1 MRGQRGIERVRRE
14 EEWQSVFVPGPNE
27 PSNAMNRLF
36 TMVWL
41 VQSELVMCHWQDITQ
56 LCLPGLRCSCQY
68 ARFASRPPYHTCFH
82 CINTITSSL
91 YLSFLF
97 FSQGQHTLICFSF
110 LLQEHIFKLMKSDSY
125 ARFLRSN
132 IYQDLLL
139 ARKKVSCTH
148 WPPCHLLCCFLV
160 ASLILIIFLWFKRH
174 SRFISIVCM

>member
-68 ARFASRPPYHTCFH
+68 ARFASRPPYHTRFH

-97 FSQGQHTLICFSF
+97 FSTGPTHT
-110 LLQEHIFKLMKSDSY
+110 
-125 ARFLRSN
+125 
-132 IYQDLLL
+132 
-139 ARKKVSCTH
+139 
-148 WPPCHLLCCFLV
+148 HLLFFLITGAHIQANEKWQLCTLFAIQHLPRPPVSQKEGELHSLTPMSPLMLFSCC
-160 ASLILIIFLWFKRH
+160 
-174 SRFISIVCM
+174 ISHIDYFFMI